1 MSNPNTVTTE
11 QNQKSSASPS
21 QSTQESMIVRLSSLD
36 NMLELAGEVIIVSSN
51 LNAMSREI
59 QEGAEVSRTLSDNV
73 KDLAITSSRISS
85 DLHNLVTDVRTVGM
99 GGLFAR
105 FRRIARDTS
114 RRLGKVIRFELEG
127 EDICI
132 DKRTSEKIYDPIA
145 HQIRNAIAH
154 GIEDKQTRIKLE
166 KDPVGSVA
174 VKVRNTENNTVI
186 DVIDDG
192 GGIDTE
198 SVRRKALKMGLAD
211 EKTLAGHT
219 DEALF
224 EYLYIPGFSTA
235 EQTSATSGR
244 GVGLDVVRDVMNQI
258 NGETH
263 IKSETGK
270 GTTFSF
276 ILPKITAVNISDAL
290 LVRAEQMTFAFPISS
305 VVASQAIS
313 VDEVTTIR
321 GTSRSIKYLGKILPL
336 FDLLEIFGEPPVEVM
351 DDQIRVIVVEY
362 KNKRAAYVVSE
373 FMNPQKIVI
382 SEFDEGMKVLGLGG
396 TAILSG
402 RQMGL
407 VIDLPG
413 LLEQTFGCEKEMDYK
428 TSISADTSTKD
439 DWMMDDED
447 KPQAVSSEEETKEP
461 VTAVI
466 AEADNE
472 GLDIDQPDSQFL
484 KEVELML
491 GRLNQELFTLE
502 EKRDTETAD
511 GIFRLVHSIK
521 GNLTMCGA
529 EEPASITHQVETI
542 LERARRGALE
552 LNDDAFD
559 VLFDGSAYLEQVVQS
574 LQKTQKPSAPSD
586 KLLAGLEKFR
596 QEEKK
601 TDQIASGATLDNAQV
616 VLDPTGEFYLS
627 SRRRDGAVLYQCRIE
642 FNPGDQPNFLVA
654 YLILRRLQRVADV
667 LGTFPAMADIESGLC
682 QGGVVVLCAPRDQKP
697 DLLETLG
704 ENLKRYYGVE
714 RFVAATYA

>member
-1 MSNPNTVTTE
+1 MSNQNAATIE
-11 QNQKSSASPS
+11 QNPKSSSSPS

-73 KDLAITSSRISS
+73 KDLALTSSRISS

-258 NGETH
+258 NGETR
-263 IKSETGK
+263 IKSEAGK

-290 LVRAEQMTFAFPISS
+290 LVSAEQMTFAFPISS

-313 VDEVTTIR
+313 IDEVTTIR

-336 FDLLEIFGEPPVEVM
+336 FDLLEIFGEPPVEVKNN
-351 DDQIRVIVVEY
+351 QIRVIVVEY

-382 SEFDEGMKVLGLGG
+382 SEFDEGMKVPGLSG

-407 VIDLPG
+407 VVDLPG
-413 LLEQTFGCEKEMDYK
+413 LFEQTFGCEKEMDYK
-428 TSISADTSTKD
+428 TSISADTSPKD
-439 DWMMDDED
+439 DWMMDDKD
-447 KPQAVSSEEETKEP
+447 MPQTISSKEETKEL
-461 VTAVI
+461 VTA
-466 AEADNE
+466 ESDYE

-529 EEPASITHQVETI
+529 EEPASIIHQVETI

-574 LQKTQKPSAPSD
+574 LQKTQKPSGPSD

-601 TDQIASGATLDNAQV
+601 TDPRFIGVATLDNAQV

-704 ENLKRYYGVE
+704 DNLKRYYGVE
-714 RFVAATYA
+714 RFEAATYA

>member
-1 MSNPNTVTTE
+1 MSNTNTATIE
-11 QNQKSSASPS
+11 QSPKSSTGPGTSN
-21 QSTQESMIVRLSSLD
+21 QESMIVRLSSLD

-59 QEGAEVSRTLSDNV
+59 QEGAKVSRVLSDSV

-99 GGLFAR
+99 GDLFTR

-145 HQIRNAIAH
+145 HQIRNAMAH
-154 GIEDKQTRIKLE
+154 GIEDKETRIKLG
-166 KDPVGSVA
+166 KDPVGTVTL
-174 VKVRNTENNTVI
+174 KVCNTENNTII

-198 SVRRKALKMGLAD
+198 AVRRKALKMNLAD
-211 EKTLAGHT
+211 EKTLAGLT
-219 DEALF
+219 DEAIF
-224 EYLYIPGFSTA
+224 EYLYVPGFSTA

-258 NGETH
+258 DGETR
-263 IKSETGK
+263 IKSEPDK

-290 LVRAEQMTFAFPISS
+290 LVRAEKMTFAFPISS

-313 VDEVTTIR
+313 VNEVTIIR
-321 GTSRSIKYLGKILPL
+321 GTHRTIKYLGNILPL
-336 FDLLEIFGEPPVEVM
+336 FDLLENFGEPPVKIQDNQM
-351 DDQIRVIVVEY
+351 RVIIVEY
-362 KNKRAAYVVSE
+362 KNKRAAFVVSD

-382 SEFDEGMKVLGLGG
+382 SEFDSEMKVPGLNG
-396 TAILSG
+396 TAILTG

-413 LLEQTFGCEKEMDYK
+413 LFEHTFGSDKEMEIK
-428 TSISADTSTKD
+428 SSIPVDTNPKND
-439 DWMMDDED
+439 LMMDNENT
-447 KPQAVSSEEETKEP
+447 PQTVSGSTETTVP
-461 VTAVI
+461 ATT
-466 AEADNE
+466 EADESVDE

-491 GRLNQELFTLE
+491 ARLNQELFTLE
-502 EKRDTETAD
+502 EKHDTETAD
-511 GIFRLVHSIK
+511 AIFRLVHSIK

-552 LNDDAFD
+552 LNEEVFD
-559 VLFDGSAYLEQVVQS
+559 VLFDGAAYLEQVVQS
-574 LQKTQKPSAPSD
+574 LLKNQKPPVPSD
-586 KLLAGLEKFR
+586 KLIAGMENFR

-601 TDQIASGATLDNAQV
+601 ADHSASTASLDNAQV

-627 SRRRDGAVLYQCRIE
+627 SRRRDGAVLYRCHIE
-642 FNPGDQPNFLVA
+642 FNPGDQPHFLVA

-667 LGTFPAMADIESGLC
+667 LGSFPAMTDIEAGLC
-682 QGGVVVLCAPRDQKP
+682 KGGIVVLLAPRDPKP
-697 DLLETLG
+697 DLLDTLE

-714 RFVAATYA
+714 HFEATTYA

>member
-1 MSNPNTVTTE
+1 MSDTNTAAIE
-11 QNQKSSASPS
+11 QSPKSSTGH
-21 QSTQESMIVRLSSLD
+21 STSNQESMIVRLSSLD

-59 QEGAEVSRTLSDNV
+59 QEGAKVSRVLSDNV

-99 GGLFAR
+99 GDLFTR

-127 EDICI
+127 VDICI

-145 HQIRNAIAH
+145 HQIRNAMAH
-154 GIEDKQTRIKLE
+154 GIEDKETRVKLG
-166 KDPVGSVA
+166 KDPVGTVT
-174 VKVRNTENNTVI
+174 VRVCNTENNTII

-192 GGIDTE
+192 GGIDKE
-198 SVRRKALKMGLAD
+198 NVRRKALKMELAD
-211 EKTLAGHT
+211 EKTLEGLA

-224 EYLYIPGFSTA
+224 EYLYMPGFSTA
-235 EQTSATSGR
+235 EQASATSGR
-244 GVGLDVVRDVMNQI
+244 GVGLDVVRDVMNEI
-258 NGETH
+258 NGETR
-263 IKSETGK
+263 IKSEEGK

-290 LVRAEQMTFAFPISS
+290 LIRAEKMTFAFPISS

-313 VDEVTTIR
+313 VNEVTTIR
-321 GTSRSIKYLGKILPL
+321 GTNRTIKYLDKILPL
-336 FDLLEIFGEPPVEVM
+336 FDLLEIFGEPPVKIHDNQM
-351 DDQIRVIVVEY
+351 RAIIVEY
-362 KNKRAAYVVSE
+362 KNKRAAFVVSD

-382 SEFDEGMKVLGLGG
+382 SEFDSEMKVPGLIG
-396 TAILSG
+396 TAILTG

-413 LLEQTFGCEKEMDYK
+413 LFQQTFGNGKEKD
-428 TSISADTSTKD
+428 ISKSVRLDACIKNNLLVDNENKQQPISSDTETTI
-439 DWMMDDED
+439 
-447 KPQAVSSEEETKEP
+447 PAVAEENES
-461 VTAVI
+461 V
-466 AEADNE
+466 NE

-484 KEVELML
+484 KEVEIML
-491 GRLNQELFTLE
+491 ARLNQELFTLE
-502 EKRDTETAD
+502 EKHDTETAD
-511 GIFRLVHSIK
+511 AIFRLVHSIK
-521 GNLTMCGA
+521 GNFTMCGA

-542 LERARRGALE
+542 LERAKCEALE
-552 LNDDAFD
+552 LNDEVFD

-574 LQKTQKPSAPSD
+574 LLIDQKPPVPPD
-586 KLLAGLEKFR
+586 KLLAGMEKFR

-601 TDQIASGATLDNAQV
+601 ADQDEPLAALDNAQA

-627 SRRRDGAVLYQCRIE
+627 SRRRDGAILYRCHIE
-642 FNPGDQPNFLVA
+642 FNPGDQPHFLVA

-667 LGTFPAMADIESGLC
+667 LGTFPAMTDIEAGLC
-682 QGGVVVLCAPRDQKP
+682 KGGIVVLLAPRDPKP
-697 DLLETLG
+697 DLLDTLDK
-704 ENLKRYYGVE
+704 NLKRYYGVE
-714 RFVAATYA
+714 RFEAATYA

>member
-1 MSNPNTVTTE
+1 MSNPNTATIE
-11 QNQKSSASPS
+11 QNPKSSTSPS
-21 QSTQESMIVRLSSLD
+21 QSSQESMIVRLSSLD

-59 QEGAEVSRTLSDNV
+59 QEGAEVSRTLSDNA

-85 DLHNLVTDVRTVGM
+85 DLHNMVTDVRTVGM

-127 EDICI
+127 EDVCI

-154 GIEDKQTRIKLE
+154 GIEDKQTRINLE
-166 KDPVGSVA
+166 KDPVGAVA
-174 VKVRNTENNTVI
+174 IKVRNTENNTVI
-186 DVIDDG
+186 EVIDDG

-198 SVRRKALKMGLAD
+198 AVRRKALKMGLAD
-211 EKTLAGHT
+211 EKTLAGLT

-235 EQTSATSGR
+235 EQASATSGR
-244 GVGLDVVRDVMNQI
+244 GVGLDVVRNVMNQL
-258 NGETH
+258 NGETN
-263 IKSETGK
+263 IKSEPGK

-313 VDEVTTIR
+313 VNEVTTIR
-321 GTSRSIKYLGKILPL
+321 GISRSIKYLGNILPL
-336 FDLLEIFGEPPVEVM
+336 FDLLEIFGEMPVEVK
-351 DDQIRVIVVEY
+351 DDQMRVIIVEY
-362 KNKRAAYVVSE
+362 KNKRAAYVVSD

-382 SEFDEGMKVLGLGG
+382 SEFDEGMKVPGLGG

-413 LLEQTFGCEKEMDYK
+413 LFEQTFGCEKEMDLK
-428 TSISADTSTKD
+428 ASISVDTSSKD

-447 KPQAVSSEEETKEP
+447 TPQTVSSKTETTVP
-461 VTAVI
+461 VTTDA
-466 AEADNE
+466 AQADYE

-484 KEVELML
+484 KEVEVML
-491 GRLNQELFTLE
+491 ARLNQELFTLE

-511 GIFRLVHSIK
+511 AIFRLVHSIK

-542 LERARRGALE
+542 LERARREALE
-552 LNDDAFD
+552 LNEEAFD

-574 LQKTQKPSAPSD
+574 LLKKQKPSVPSD
-586 KLLAGLEKFR
+586 KLLAGLENFR

-601 TDQIASGATLDNAQV
+601 TDQAASVAALDNAQV

-654 YLILRRLQRVADV
+654 YLILRRLQRAADV
-667 LGTFPAMADIESGLC
+667 LGTFPAMADIETGLC
-682 QGGVVVLCAPRDQKP
+682 QGCIVVLFAPRDPKP

-714 RFVAATYA
+714 RFEAATYA

>member
-1 MSNPNTVTTE
+1 MSNPNTATIE
-11 QNQKSSASPS
+11 KNSKSSTSPS

-73 KDLAITSSRISS
+73 KDLALTSSRISS

-99 GGLFAR
+99 GALFAR

-211 EKTLAGHT
+211 EKTLAGLT

-263 IKSETGK
+263 IKSEAGK

-290 LVRAEQMTFAFPISS
+290 LVSAEQMTFAFPISS

-336 FDLLEIFGEPPVEVM
+336 FDLLEIFGEPPVEVK

-413 LLEQTFGCEKEMDYK
+413 LFEQTFGCEKEMDYK
-428 TSISADTSTKD
+428 TSISADTSQKD

-447 KPQAVSSEEETKEP
+447 KPQTVSSEEETKEP
-461 VTAVI
+461 VTAET
-466 AEADNE
+466 AEADYE

-586 KLLAGLEKFR
+586 KLLAGLNNFR

-616 VLDPTGEFYLS
+616 VLDPTGDFYLS
-627 SRRRDGAVLYQCRIE
+627 SRRREGAVLYQCRIE

-654 YLILRRLQRVADV
+654 YLILRRLQRAADV
-667 LGTFPAMADIESGLC
+667 LGTFPAMADIEAGLC
-682 QGGVVVLCAPRDQKP
+682 QGGIVVLFAPRDPKP

-714 RFVAATYA
+714 HFEAATYA

>member
-1 MSNPNTVTTE
+1 MSNTNTATIE
-11 QNQKSSASPS
+11 QSPKSATGPATSN
-21 QSTQESMIVRLSSLD
+21 QESMIVRLSSLD

-59 QEGAEVSRTLSDNV
+59 QEGAKVSHVLSDSV

-99 GGLFAR
+99 GDLFTR

-132 DKRTSEKIYDPIA
+132 DKRTSERIYDPIA
-145 HQIRNAIAH
+145 HQIRNAMAH
-154 GIEDKQTRIKLE
+154 GIEDKETRIKLG
-166 KDPVGSVA
+166 KDPVGTVT
-174 VKVRNTENNTVI
+174 VKVCNTENNTII

-198 SVRRKALKMGLAD
+198 AVRRKALKMELTD
-211 EKTLAGHT
+211 ENTLAGLT
-219 DEALF
+219 DEAIF
-224 EYLYIPGFSTA
+224 EYLYVPGFSTA

-258 NGETH
+258 NGETR
-263 IKSETGK
+263 IESKPDK

-290 LVRAEQMTFAFPISS
+290 LVRAERMTFAFPISS
-305 VVASQAIS
+305 VVASQAIF
-313 VDEVTTIR
+313 VNEVTTIR
-321 GTSRSIKYLGKILPL
+321 GTHRTIKYLGNILPL
-336 FDLLEIFGEPPVEVM
+336 FDLLEIFGEPPVKIQDNQM
-351 DDQIRVIVVEY
+351 RVIIVEY
-362 KNKRAAYVVSE
+362 KNKRAAFVVSD

-382 SEFDEGMKVLGLGG
+382 SEFDSEMKVPGLNG
-396 TAILSG
+396 TAILTG

-407 VIDLPG
+407 VIDLSG
-413 LLEQTFGCEKEMDYK
+413 LFEQTFGNDKEMDIK
-428 TSISADTSTKD
+428 SSIPVDTTINN
-439 DWMMDDED
+439 DWMMDDEKMSQTGSD
-447 KPQAVSSEEETKEP
+447 TTEITIPDT
-461 VTAVI
+461 T
-466 AEADNE
+466 EADESGYE
-472 GLDIDQPDSQFL
+472 GLGIDQPDSQFL
-484 KEVELML
+484 KEVEVML
-491 GRLNQELFTLE
+491 ARLNQELFTLE
-502 EKRDTETAD
+502 EKHDTETAD
-511 GIFRLVHSIK
+511 AIFRLVHSIK

-542 LERARRGALE
+542 LERAKRGAME
-552 LNDDAFD
+552 LNEEVFD

-574 LQKTQKPSAPSD
+574 LLTNQKPPVPSD
-586 KLLAGLEKFR
+586 KLLAGMENFR

-601 TDQIASGATLDNAQV
+601 TEQSASLATLDNAQV

-627 SRRRDGAVLYQCRIE
+627 SRRRDGAVLYRCHIE
-642 FNPGDQPNFLVA
+642 FNPGDQPHFLVA

-667 LGTFPAMADIESGLC
+667 LGSFPAMTDIEAGLC
-682 QGGVVVLCAPRDQKP
+682 KGGIVVLLTPRDTKP
-697 DLLETLG
+697 DLLDTLDK
-704 ENLKRYYGVE
+704 NLKRYYGVE
-714 RFVAATYA
+714 HFEAATYA